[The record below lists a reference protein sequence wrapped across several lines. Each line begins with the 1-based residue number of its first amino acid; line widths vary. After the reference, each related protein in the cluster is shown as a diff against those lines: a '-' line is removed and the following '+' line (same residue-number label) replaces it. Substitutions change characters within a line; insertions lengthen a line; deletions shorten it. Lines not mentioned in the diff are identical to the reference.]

1 MERFRYKFLKFLA
14 ATQWFYLSFFSL
26 FVLNFYDTLAAAT
39 YNIRAVNVCSLNN
52 IVAESPLVLILFMKK
67 KKCILTFFPA
77 SFFRKKK
84 LEKKPNDGN
93 GRKRKDR

>member
-1 MERFRYKFLKFLA
+1 MI
-14 ATQWFYLSFFSL
+14 LSQFFFL

-67 KKCILTFFPA
+67 KFILTFFPA

>member
-1 MERFRYKFLKFLA
+1 MI
-14 ATQWFYLSFFSL
+14 LSQFFSL

-67 KKCILTFFPA
+67 KNAF
-77 SFFRKKK
+77 
-84 LEKKPNDGN
+84 
-93 GRKRKDR
+93 